1 MLAKL
6 SVVFVPLFA
15 VMFSALS
22 WIYPAGAAS
31 APTLRNPPIILK
43 ASIVLPKSMLAGPGF
58 SVEPS
63 VENDGFV
70 NIYRLRTEYGPLR
83 VESTA
88 LLMERINELQALR
101 HMEELKQTK
110 AYGQALKEGAKAPL
124 KTAKGVVT
132 EPVETAK
139 GVATGVGRWFS
150 DVGRS
155 IVSDDPHQENVLKTA
170 IGYAGMKRKYAYEYG
185 IDPYTTYEP
194 VQQRLSELAR
204 ASVAGGLTPKIA
216 FGFLKRSAATALRVT
231 GTSDTMRKLVRDK
244 SPAQL
249 AKMNEK
255 KLDAMGVPNSVAEAF
270 LKNPHYNPQETTLL
284 VGELDRMQNVEGRAT
299 FVAAAAQATEN
310 SVARFMRLRAQ
321 MMGNYHAKIKPARRI
336 IDVNGVPFLQRK
348 DGVIVGLFPLDYVSW
363 TAALQRKE
371 SAAAKSLTNI
381 MGLKG
386 KELWVAGKVEPATR
400 RALEAKGWKVKDN
413 VRDKLTR

>member
-1 MLAKL
+1 MLHRL
-6 SVVFVPLFA
+6 SVFFVPLFA
-15 VMFSALS
+15 AIFSALF
-22 WIYPAGAAS
+22 WIYPVGAGSMPA
-31 APTLRNPPIILK
+31 LQNPPIILK
-43 ASIVLPKSMLAGPGF
+43 ASNVLPKSVLAGPGF
-58 SVEPS
+58 SVEPT

-70 NIYRLRTEYGPLR
+70 NIYRVSTEHGPLR
-83 VESTA
+83 VESTT

-101 HMEELKQTK
+101 HMEELKQTR
-110 AYGQALKEGAKAPL
+110 AYGEALKQGATAPL
-124 KTAKGVVT
+124 KAAKGMVT
-132 EPVETAK
+132 EPIETAK

-216 FGFLKRSAATALRVT
+216 FGFLKRPAATALRVT

-249 AKMNEK
+249 AKINEK
-255 KLDAMGVPNSVAEAF
+255 KLYAMGIPDSVAEDF
-270 LKNPHYNPQETTLL
+270 LKNPHYNPQETTLI
-284 VGELDRMQNVEGRAT
+284 VGELDRMQYVDGREN
-299 FVAAAAQATEN
+299 FVAAAAQATEY

-321 MMGNYHAKIKPARRI
+321 MMGNYHAKIKPAGRI
-336 IDVNGVPFLQRK
+336 VDVNGVPFLQRK
-348 DGVIVGLFPLDYVSW
+348 DGLIVGLFPLDYVAW
-363 TAALQRKE
+363 TPALMGKE
-371 SAAAKSLTNI
+371 KAAAIAVKNI
-381 MGLKG
+381 KGMSG
-386 KELWVAGKVEPATR
+386 KELWAAGRVSPSARK
-400 RALEAKGWKVKDN
+400 ALEAKGWKVKDS